1 MIGVA
6 ILFLCIIGYALFEAR
21 NIVYGPNIILTT
33 ETTEVT
39 ERVVL
44 IQGKAERIAELR
56 INGRTI
62 PVTESGAFEEP
73 VVLTQGYNRIMVTAT
88 DKFGR
93 TEEKVLELIYQ
104 PTTQGIDITPLDTP
118 RPGVE

>member
-62 PVTESGAFEEP
+62 PVTESGVFEEP
-73 VVLTQGYNRIMVTAT
+73 IVLTQGYNRIMVTAT